1 MIRIG
6 SLVRHKH
13 NKDKIAQVIGLWTKR
28 DIDYECPESVAIIGM
43 VRLIYIHESSLGHEG
58 SVSRRAFS
66 ANWEVLDDTTNSDNT
81 NTSRSK

>member
-13 NKDKIAQVIGLWTKR
+13 NRDKIAQVTGLWDKR

-43 VRLIYIHESSLGHEG
+43 VRLIYMDEGSLGREG
-58 SVSRRAFS
+58 SISRRAFHI
-66 ANWEVLDDTTNSDNT
+66 NWEVISDT
-81 NTSRSK
+81 